1 MVKGY
6 CPLYNLRYCAWNEPL
21 PYQEVPPRSISCAA
35 LWFLWDGYL
44 HSMLMLTGSGQGQ
57 CSHLRGRARGN
68 TLAEGFLLNDDGA
81 GRFFRFYLV
90 ADPLDVA
97 NAFLDSDLDNEVYVK
112 MPPGSQASVTK
123 ILARVMS
130 TTTETV
136 VTISTD
142 QGA

>member
-1 MVKGY
+1 MKRFPNG
-6 CPLYNLRYCAWNEPL
+6 NSALRAFESL
-21 PYQEVPPRSISCAA
+21 EAMTVPTHDAVVGVA
-35 LWFLWDGYL
+35 LL
-44 HSMLMLTGSGQGQ
+44 SNTGQ

-81 GRFFRFYLV
+81 GRFFRFDLV

>member
-1 MVKGY
+1 M
-6 CPLYNLRYCAWNEPL
+6 
-21 PYQEVPPRSISCAA
+21 
-35 LWFLWDGYL
+35 
-44 HSMLMLTGSGQGQ
+44 
-57 CSHLRGRARGN
+57 
-68 TLAEGFLLNDDGA
+68 
-81 GRFFRFYLV
+81 